1 MLNIEFEAPDIQPC
15 HCCGADVT
23 RLTRFVYQDGDALA
37 YYYALLEAHSQPRAA
52 MLLVVMC
59 EWNAEGDRIIRKTG
73 FPLRMWEGAD
83 NFNFALLNKD
93 ECPWQDL
100 PDVHI
105 LSRDASLPHPLKADV
120 FHIADHM
127 AAQDPAL
134 RDHFSA

>member
-1 MLNIEFEAPDIQPC
+1 MLSIEFEAPDTQSC
-15 HCCGADVT
+15 SCCGQDVT
-23 RLTRFVYQDGDALA
+23 RLTRFVYQGGDALA

-59 EWNAEGDRIIRKTG
+59 EWSAEGDHIVRKTG
-73 FPLRMWEGAD
+73 FPLRMWEGTD

-105 LSRDASLPHPLKADV
+105 LSRDKSLPHPMKAEV
-120 FHIADHM
+120 FHIADHIM
-127 AAQDPAL
+127 AEDQAVL
-134 RDHFSA
+134 NYFSA